1 MKRLVRIIFSFA
13 GALLAL
19 LAAGNFNLFALMKFI
34 PRSSSYD
41 VCITVYFT
49 VFDAIMNWLF
59 DYICGR
65 IDRRKTVVKVELES
79 KERDRNGVPQILL
92 TQEMAEFKV
101 RVHISGKRK
110 NIQGSEIRFKA
121 LKQASYT
128 VGKRGAGIHQDGNGD
143 IFIRIDELINET
155 NNDSDITEEY
165 IIDMQLNDIDYTG
178 TVKIEPEKI
187 KQHMFL
193 SYDSDYAVVN
203 FGRSI

>member
-143 IFIRIDELINET
+143 IFIRIDELING
-155 NNDSDITEEY
+155 IHKLLFCGPY
-165 IIDMQLNDIDYTG
+165 IHELISFRDDLQG
-178 TVKIEPEKI
+178 TLYHVLREMSLRNTSNYHEIP
-187 KQHMFL
+187 
-193 SYDSDYAVVN
+193 
-203 FGRSI
+203 